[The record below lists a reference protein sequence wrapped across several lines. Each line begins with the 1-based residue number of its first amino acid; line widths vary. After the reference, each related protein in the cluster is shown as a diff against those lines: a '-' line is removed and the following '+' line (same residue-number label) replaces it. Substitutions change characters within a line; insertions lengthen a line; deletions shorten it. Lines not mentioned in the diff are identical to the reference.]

1 MDSRYCEWRKA
12 SYSNGNAECVEI
24 GHASGAIA
32 VRDTKNRDG
41 VVLAVP
47 ASAWHTFIGSLK

>member
-1 MDSRYCEWRKA
+1 MDSRFGAWRKT
-12 SYSNGNAECVEI
+12 SYSNGNAECVEV

-41 VVLAVP
+41 VLIAIPVA
-47 ASAWHTFIGSLK
+47 AWQTFIGSLK